1 MKKEWWL
8 WVFDFFCIF
17 IKTFVMDTSTLR
29 LDLINKIK
37 SLSDDLVLDIARLIK
52 ADEEH
57 EAFLLTDEQNRII
70 DQSIKDYESGNYI
83 TNEVAEAEIQKW
95 LNK

>member
-1 MKKEWWL
+1 LKKEWWL

>member
-1 MKKEWWL
+1 
-8 WVFDFFCIF
+8 
-17 IKTFVMDTSTLR
+17 MDTSTLR